1 MKQNEYKA
9 LLLEKFLEGQSTEA
23 EEQTL
28 SEYFD
33 RADDVPAEWAAYQ
46 ELFRSFTTGAY
57 DFSDEEINAML
68 APTPSRKGI
77 VVSLL
82 RWSAVACAIIAVL
95 AGAWLYYKDIAPS
108 PTISQK
114 PVITQN
120 EVKKVA
126 EKNGEDK
133 KVTMREKIESPTL
146 LAHKEQQPAMK
157 HRKKAKRIAEKEV
170 QTPTT
175 DEVSTTELLETVSV
189 LTTMDAEYASITAK
203 PYKNGFLVNVMCTD
217 GEASSFLLQRSSD
230 GTSLKL
236 TTQLI
241 NN

>member
-1 MKQNEYKA
+1 MRQKEYIA
-9 LLLEKFLEGQSTEA
+9 SLLEKFLEGQSTEA

-33 RADDVPAEWAAYQ
+33 SADDVPAEWVAYQ
-46 ELFRSFTTGAY
+46 ELFRSFTTDAY
-57 DFSDEEINAML
+57 DFSNEEIDAML
-68 APTPSRKGI
+68 APTPSKKGI
-77 VVSLL
+77 VMSLL

-126 EKNGEDK
+126 EKSEDDK
-133 KVTMREKIESPTL
+133 KETMREQIESPTH

-157 HRKKAKRIAEKEV
+157 YRKKAKRIAEKEV
-170 QTPTT
+170 KASTS
-175 DEVSTTELLETVSV
+175 DEVSTTELLETVNV

-203 PYKNGFLVNVMCTD
+203 PHKNGFLVNVMCTD

>member
-1 MKQNEYKA
+1 MKQKEYIA
-9 LLLEKFLEGQSTEA
+9 SLLEKFLEGQSTEA

-33 RADDVPAEWAAYQ
+33 SADDVPAEWVAYQ
-46 ELFRSFTTGAY
+46 ELFRSFTTDAY
-57 DFSDEEINAML
+57 DFSDEEIDAML
-68 APTPSRKGI
+68 SPTPSNKGI

-120 EVKKVA
+120 EVKKVE
-126 EKNGEDK
+126 EKSEMDK
-133 KVTMREKIESPTL
+133 KVTVQEQIESPTL
-146 LAHKEQQPAMK
+146 LAHKEPQPAMK
-157 HRKKAKRIAEKEV
+157 HRKKAKHIAEKEV
-170 QTPTT
+170 QAPTT
-175 DEVSTTELLETVSV
+175 DEVSTSELLETVNV

-203 PYKNGFLVNVMCTD
+203 PHKNGFLVNVMCTD